1 MIIQHQGKKHH
12 PRRVVYSRDSFFIF
26 SKIQL
31 SFSLLL
37 SFEFSTHSTRWQYS
51 AKLCVKQCIY
61 QGSLRVS
68 TPHLYQA
75 PARESPSLINTLEYA
90 GKNKDEYRNR
100 KVSFNSP
107 TPWRQKVYFQGLTCC
122 LVPTLQVKAEKQ
134 EKKKWRKG
142 ERDRGRKE
150 GGKEMR

>member
-12 PRRVVYSRDSFFIF
+12 PRRVVYSRDSFFLF
-26 SKIQL
+26 SNIRL
-31 SFSLLL
+31 SLNLLL
-37 SFEFSTHSTRWQYS
+37 SSEFSTHSTRWQYS
-51 AKLCVKQCIY
+51 AKLGVKQCIY

-75 PARESPSLINTLEYA
+75 PARKSPSLISTLEYA
-90 GKNKDEYRNR
+90 GENKDEYHNI

-107 TPWRQKVYFQGLTCC
+107 NPVKTKSVFSGADLLLGSYKSRQRNK
-122 LVPTLQVKAEKQ
+122 K
-134 EKKKWRKG
+134 KKKWSKG
-142 ERDRGRKE
+142 ERDRGSKE